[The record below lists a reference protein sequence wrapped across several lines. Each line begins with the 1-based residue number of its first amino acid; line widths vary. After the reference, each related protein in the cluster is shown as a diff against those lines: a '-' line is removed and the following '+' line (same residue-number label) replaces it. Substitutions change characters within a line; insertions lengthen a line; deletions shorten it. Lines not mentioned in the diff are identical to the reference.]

1 MFGEP
6 KMAGNVWFFLI
17 SSFGETSV
25 AGRRNAKGGKMP
37 SSHHQLL
44 WWCLCLVQ
52 PSNFVWGF
60 TYHLIGG
67 GAPRLAGDLLSICRC
82 KELGE
87 ENQAGKTK
95 KQKKDKYMLHSLN
108 LFDTSLV
115 HMNFPSP
122 FFLVSEKLRWR
133 SCKRTLHIWLKE
145 KNTFKAAPTSTGPG
159 TSTMLVM
166 LGISGVDFFGGAPDT
181 WHQ

>member
-25 AGRRNAKGGKMP
+25 AGRLRQGGKKIHP
-37 SSHHQLL
+37 IINSCDDVFVSCSRRIFLGIHLPPH
-44 WWCLCLVQ
+44 WRLCRGSQ
-52 PSNFVWGF
+52 GIFCQFVG
-60 TYHLIGG
+60 
-67 GAPRLAGDLLSICRC
+67 C

-108 LFDTSLV
+108 LSDTYLV